1 MCERFGTFF
10 LVRSVIYD
18 RRDNRTM
25 IAILDSTKNRDGIIF
40 WEEEGFEQPPLLL
53 KTCYELTELM
63 HL

>member
-1 MCERFGTFF
+1 
-10 LVRSVIYD
+10 
-18 RRDNRTM
+18 M

-40 WEEEGFEQPPLLL
+40 WEEEGFEQPSLLL